1 MHLGMTLPLPLA
13 VVVLC
18 AIAFGIGSLPIIA
31 WLVQGLAKQKLTEL
45 GTGNISVSAAFYHGG
60 TRIGLLAVLSE
71 ALKGILVV
79 LLARSLL
86 PGSEAWE
93 IVALIALVLGRFII
107 GRGAGTTNV
116 VWGYVAHDWVI
127 AVTILGLSG
136 FLFAVVRRR
145 QWARLGVLAMIPVL
159 EAVRRPDQPGAIA
172 AAGLLSL
179 FIAGIYQLI
188 PDDLA
193 LAAPAPTDN
202 SRKMFQYLRGRD
214 VIGSLNDKPQV
225 KQMGHKAATLAQ
237 LKQAGYAVPMGWIL
251 PMGTPARSLIQQLEK
266 VETAP
271 WQRSWIVR
279 SSAVDEDSL
288 EASGAGQYESI
299 AAITSPTE
307 LERAVEQCR
316 AAYNRAGAVQYRR
329 DRGLADQSGLALL
342 VQPQIQG
349 QYSGVAFSR
358 DPVEPGATVMVE
370 ALAGGA
376 EQVVSG
382 QVTPEQYQVTVT
394 EADLDAIALRDL
406 ATPPA
411 SGSSQ
416 QDANLPP
423 LIQRVALL
431 ARHLERYYHGIP
443 QDIEWSFDGETL
455 WLLQARPI
463 TTLTPMWTR
472 KIAAE
477 VIPGVI
483 RPLTWSI
490 NRPLT
495 CGVWGEIF
503 TIVLGARA
511 TGLDFEATATLHYS
525 RAYFNA
531 TLLGDIFRRMGLPPE
546 SLEFLTM
553 GAKFSKPPIA
563 STLSNVPGLLRLL
576 KREWTLPKDF
586 ERDDHTAFTPT
597 LSQFEQQ
604 PASGLAVDDLFHR
617 VELILAR
624 LNQATYYNIL
634 APLGFALRR
643 SLFKVPEAELD
654 SGQQPEVA
662 SIQAVKF
669 LAQTTRSQLPDL
681 VAQLSEIAADLPTAK
696 VWAHLTQ
703 LPEGEAVS
711 QQLDA
716 IAHRYGYLS
725 EVGTD
730 IAVPTWYEDPQ
741 PVRDLFLQFLLSPP
755 SREPSNVAPSSD
767 RSGWRYRQVQQRLNL
782 KGRVA
787 EVYLRLLAE
796 LRWSLLALEQAAIAH
811 TLIDQPGD
819 AFLLTYAELK
829 SGLETHQPMQALV
842 AERRSQFAQHQAFP
856 AVPFV
861 VYGNDPPP
869 DPAPSEAV
877 QPLRAGVL
885 QGIGASAGQVEGPVK
900 VLTSLQLTEKLAP
913 QTILVVPYTDAGW
926 APVLAQAAGLIAEV
940 GGRLSHGAIVAREY
954 GIPAVMNIEQATQ
967 QFHDGQFIRL
977 DGRAGTVE
985 VLSNESNSEGWKDRE
1000 GKGDR

>member
-1 MHLGMTLPLPLA
+1 MTLPISA
-13 VVVLC
+13 AATAGILC
-18 AIAFGIGSLPIIA
+18 AIAFGIGGLPIIA
-31 WLVQGLAKQKLTEL
+31 WLVQGLTQQKLTDL

-71 ALKGILVV
+71 ALKGIVVV

-86 PGSEAWE
+86 SGVEAWE
-93 IVALIALVLGRFII
+93 IIALIALVLGRFIV

-127 AVTILGLSG
+127 AATIFVLSG
-136 FLFAVVRRR
+136 VVFSVVRRR
-145 QWARLGVLAMIPVL
+145 QWARLGVLAMIPLL
-159 EAVRRPDQPGAIA
+159 EAVRRPEQPGAIA
-172 AAGLLSL
+172 AATILSL
-179 FIAGIYQLI
+179 LIAGIYQQL

-225 KQMGHKAATLAQ
+225 AQMGHKAATLAE
-237 LKQAGYAVPMGWIL
+237 LKQAGYAVPKGWIL
-251 PMGTPARSLIQQLEK
+251 PMGATARSLIQQLEK

-271 WQRSWIVR
+271 WRQPWIVR

-299 AAITSPTE
+299 AQITSAAA
-307 LERAVEQCR
+307 LAAAIEQCR
-316 AAYNRAGAVQYRR
+316 AAYNRDSAVQYRR
-329 DRGLADQSGLALL
+329 DRGLANQAGLALL

-358 DPVEPGATVMVE
+358 DPVEPGSAVVVE

-382 QVTPEQYQVTVT
+382 QVTPEQYQVTVE
-394 EADLDAIALRDL
+394 EAELTAIAAADL
-406 ATPPA
+406 ATLPTAEPTPDAPA
-411 SGSSQ
+411 MPS
-416 QDANLPP
+416 A
-423 LIQRVALL
+423 LIHQVAVL
-431 ARHLERYYHGIP
+431 ARHLERHYHGIP
-443 QDIEWSFDGETL
+443 QDIEWSFDGTTL

-463 TTLTPMWTR
+463 TTLTPIWTR

-495 CGVWGEIF
+495 CGVWGQIF
-503 TIVLGARA
+503 TIVLGSRA
-511 TGLDFEATATLHYS
+511 NGLKFEDTATLHYS

-553 GAKFSKPPIA
+553 GAKFSRPPIA
-563 STLSNVPGLLRLL
+563 STLKNVPGLLRLV
-576 KREWTLPKDF
+576 KREWTLRQDF
-586 ERDDHTAFTPT
+586 QRDDQTHFIPT
-597 LSQFEQQ
+597 LTQLEQQ
-604 PASGLAVDDLFHR
+604 PAAKLTVEAGLSR
-617 VELILAR
+617 VELILTQ
-624 LNQATYYNIL
+624 LNRATYYNIL

-643 SLFKVPEAELD
+643 SLFKIPETALD
-654 SGQQPEVA
+654 QSQQPEVA
-662 SIQAVKF
+662 SLQAVKA
-669 LAQTTRSQLPDL
+669 LAQTTRSQLPTL
-681 VAQLSEIAADLPTAK
+681 VTQLSAIAPDRPPEKL
-696 VWAHLTQ
+696 WATLMQ
-703 LPEGEAVS
+703 LPDGDAVA

-755 SREPSNVAPSSD
+755 TPNGERDPETRESSPD
-767 RSGWRYRQVQQRLNL
+767 PTGWRYRQVQPRLNL

-796 LRWSLLALEQAAIAH
+796 LRWSLLALEQAAIAQA
-811 TLIDQPGD
+811 LIDQPGD
-819 AFLLTYAELK
+819 AFFLTYAELK
-829 SGLETHQPMQALV
+829 TGLETLRPMQALV
-842 AERRSQFAQHQAFP
+842 AERRSQFTQHEAFSS
-856 AVPFV
+856 VPFV
-861 VYGNDPPP
+861 VYGDDPPP
-869 DPAPSEAV
+869 DPSASATA
-877 QPLRAGVL
+877 QPLQAGVL

-900 VLTSLQLTEKLAP
+900 VLTSLKLTAQLAP
-913 QTILVVPYTDAGW
+913 NTILVVPYTDAGW

-967 QFHDGQFIRL
+967 QFHDGQLIRL
-977 DGRAGTVE
+977 DGRTGTVE
-985 VLSNESNSEGWKDRE
+985 VLPETPNPD
-1000 GKGDR
+1000 D

>member
-1 MHLGMTLPLPLA
+1 MTLPTPVA
-13 VVVLC
+13 AGGLC
-18 AIAFGIGSLPIIA
+18 AIAFAIGGLPIIA
-31 WLVQGLAKQKLTEL
+31 WLVQGLTKQNLATL

-71 ALKGILVV
+71 ALKGIAVV
-79 LLARSLL
+79 LLARSLF
-86 PGSEAWE
+86 PGVEAWE
-93 IVALIALVLGRFII
+93 IMALIALVLGRFIV

-127 AVTILGLSG
+127 AATVFVLSG
-136 FLFAVVRRR
+136 ILFSVVRQR
-145 QWARLGVLAMIPVL
+145 QFARLGVLAMLPIL
-159 EAVRRPDQPGAIA
+159 EAVRRPEQPGAIA
-172 AAGLLSL
+172 AATVLSL
-179 FIAGIYQLI
+179 LIAGIYQLL

-225 KQMGHKAATLAQ
+225 AQMGHKAATLAQ
-237 LKQAGYAVPMGWIL
+237 LKQAGYAVPRGWVL
-251 PMGTPARSLIQQLEK
+251 PMGAAARSLIQHLEK
-266 VETAP
+266 VEPEP
-271 WQRSWIVR
+271 WQQRWIVR

-299 AAITSPTE
+299 AQITDATGLEAAI
-307 LERAVEQCR
+307 EQCR
-316 AAYNRAGAVQYRR
+316 AAYHREGAVQYRR
-329 DRGLADQSGLALL
+329 DRGLADQAGLALL

-358 DPVEPGATVMVE
+358 DPVEPGAAVVVE

-376 EQVVSG
+376 DQVVSG
-382 QVTPEQYQVTVT
+382 QVTPEQYQVTVSET
-394 EADLDAIALRDL
+394 EVEAIAPGDL
-406 ATPPA
+406 ATLPTPPA
-411 SGSSQ
+411 N
-416 QDANLPP
+416 DAAIPSA
-423 LIQRVALL
+423 LIQQVALL
-431 ARHLERYYHGIP
+431 ARHLERHYHGIP
-443 QDIEWSFDGETL
+443 QDIEWSFDGEML

-463 TTLTPMWTR
+463 TTLPPIWTR

-503 TIVLGARA
+503 TIVLGSRA
-511 TGLDFEATATLHYS
+511 TGLNFEDTATLHYS

-563 STLSNVPGLLRLL
+563 STLKNVPGLLRLI
-576 KREWTLPKDF
+576 KREWTLLQDF
-586 ERDDHTAFTPT
+586 QQDDRINFIPT
-597 LSQFEQQ
+597 LTQLAKQ
-604 PASGLAVDDLFHR
+604 PASSLSVEECLSR
-617 VELILAR
+617 IELILTQ
-624 LNQATYYNIL
+624 LNRATYYNIL

-643 SLFKVPEAELD
+643 SLFKIPETALD
-654 SGQQPEVA
+654 QSQQPEVA
-662 SIQAVKF
+662 SIQAVKG
-669 LAQTTRSQLPDL
+669 LAKTTRSQSPKL
-681 VAQLSEIAADLPTAK
+681 VEQISAIAADQSPDQVWTA
-696 VWAHLTQ
+696 LTQ
-703 LPEGEAVS
+703 LPDGEAVS

-755 SREPSNVAPSSD
+755 TTNRERDPETSESSTNQT
-767 RSGWRYRQVQQRLNL
+767 GWRYRQVQPRLNL

-796 LRWSLLALEQAAIAH
+796 LRWSLLALEQAAIAR

-819 AFLLTYAELK
+819 TFFLTYRDLK
-829 SGLETHQPMQALV
+829 TGLETQQSMQALV
-842 AERRSQFAQHQAFP
+842 AERRSQFAQHEAFSS
-856 AVPFV
+856 VPFV
-861 VYGNDPPP
+861 VYGDDPPP
-869 DPAPSEAV
+869 DPSNSATT
-877 QPLRAGVL
+877 QPLQEGVL
-885 QGIGASAGQVEGPVK
+885 QGIGASAGQVQGPVK
-900 VLTSLQLTEKLAP
+900 VLTSLKLTEKLAP

-926 APVLAQAAGLIAEV
+926 APVLAQAAGLVAEV

-967 QFHDGQFIRL
+967 QFHDGQLIRL
-977 DGRAGTVE
+977 DGRTGTVE
-985 VLSNESNSEGWKDRE
+985 ILSPPPQTDNG
-1000 GKGDR
+1000 G

>member
-1 MHLGMTLPLPLA
+1 MTLPIP
-13 VVVLC
+13 VVAGGLC
-18 AIAFGIGSLPIIA
+18 AIAFGIGGLPIIA
-31 WLVQGLAKQKLTEL
+31 WLVQGLTQQKLTEL

-71 ALKGILVV
+71 ALKGIVV
-79 LLARSLL
+79 VMLARSLF
-86 PGSEAWE
+86 PGVAAWE
-93 IVALIALVLGRFII
+93 IMALIALVLGRFIL

-127 AVTILGLSG
+127 AVSIFGLSG
-136 FLFAVVRRR
+136 VMFAVVRRR

-159 EAVRRPDQPGAIA
+159 ESVRRPEQPGAIA
-172 AAGLLSL
+172 AATMLSL
-179 FIAGIYQLI
+179 LIAGIYQQL

-193 LAAPAPTDN
+193 LVAPAPTDN

-214 VIGSLNDKPQV
+214 VIGSLNDKPKV
-225 KQMGHKAATLAQ
+225 AQMGHKAATLAQ
-237 LKQAGYAVPMGWIL
+237 LKQAGYAVPRGWVL
-251 PMGTPARSLIQQLEK
+251 PMGTAARSLVQHLEK
-266 VETAP
+266 VEPAP
-271 WQRSWIVR
+271 WQQPWIVR

-288 EASGAGQYESI
+288 AASGAGQYESI
-299 AAITSPTE
+299 AQITSAAE
-307 LERAVEQCR
+307 FEAAIAQCR
-316 AAYNRAGAVQYRR
+316 AAYYREGAVQYRR
-329 DRGLADQSGLALL
+329 DRGLGDRAGLALL
-342 VQPQIQG
+342 VQPQIPG

-358 DPVEPGATVMVE
+358 DPVEPGPAVVVE

-382 QVTPEQYQVTVT
+382 QVTPEQYQVTVM
-394 EADLDAIALRDL
+394 EAEVDAIVPADL
-406 ATPPA
+406 ATLPASVPPPDEPAIPPA
-411 SGSSQ
+411 
-416 QDANLPP
+416 
-423 LIQRVALL
+423 LIQQVALL
-431 ARHLERYYHGIP
+431 ARHLERHYHGIP

-463 TTLTPMWTR
+463 TTLTPIWTR

-511 TGLDFEATATLHYS
+511 EGLKFEDTATLHYS

-563 STLSNVPGLLRLL
+563 STLKNVPGLLRLI
-576 KREWTLPKDF
+576 KREWTLLRDF
-586 ERDDHTAFTPT
+586 ERDDRNSFIPILAQ
-597 LSQFEQQ
+597 LEQQ
-604 PASGLAVDDLFHR
+604 PAAQLTVEACLSR
-617 VELILAR
+617 VELILTQ
-624 LNQATYYNIL
+624 LNRATYYNIL
-634 APLGFALRR
+634 APLGFALAR
-643 SLFKVPEAELD
+643 SVGKIPETALD
-654 SGQQPEVA
+654 QSQQPEVA
-662 SIQAVKF
+662 SIQAVKA
-669 LAQTTRSQLPDL
+669 LAHQTRSQSPTL
-681 VAQLSEIAADLPTAK
+681 VAQLRSIAPDRPPDQ
-696 VWAHLTQ
+696 VWTQ
-703 LPEGEAVS
+703 LPQLPGGDAVA

-755 SREPSNVAPSSD
+755 THSGEDDLEGSESST
-767 RSGWRYRQVQQRLNL
+767 RKTGWGYRQVQQRLNL

-796 LRWSLLALEQAAIAH
+796 LRWSLLALEQAAIAQA
-811 TLIDQPGD
+811 LIDQPGD
-819 AFLLTYAELK
+819 AFFLTYPELK
-829 SGLETHQPMQALV
+829 TGLERQHSLQTLV
-842 AERRSQFAQHQAFP
+842 AERRSQFTRHQAFSS
-856 AVPFV
+856 VPFV
-861 VYGNDPPP
+861 VYGDDPPP
-869 DPAPSEAV
+869 DPSTQAST
-877 QPLRAGVL
+877 QPLQAGIL

-900 VLTSLQLTEKLAP
+900 VLTSLKLSAQLAP

-926 APVLAQAAGLIAEV
+926 APLLAQAAGLIAEV

-967 QFHDGQFIRL
+967 QFYDGQLIRL
-977 DGRAGTVE
+977 DGRTGTVE
-985 VLSNESNSEGWKDRE
+985 VLPSPPHTDN
-1000 GKGDR
+1000 